1 VTPRNP
7 LFRKAQH
14 IHFVGIG
21 GSGMSGIAEVLVNLG
36 FTVSGSDL
44 SLSPVTERLRTLGAK
59 VSEGHRAEAVEKV
72 DVVVVSSAVGLD
84 NPEVAEARRRKI
96 PVIPRA
102 EMLSEL
108 MRMKY
113 GVAIAGSHGKT
124 STTAMVAQVLSGAGL
139 DPTIVIGGR
148 LNILESNAKLG
159 KGDLMVAEADES
171 DGSFLRLTPTIAVVT
186 NISEEHLT
194 HYGTMPRLVEAFVDF
209 LNKVPF
215 YGVGI
220 VCLDDQRVQSIMPRL
235 VRPLLTYGL
244 AGQAD
249 LVATGVEQEGFA
261 SRFEVIF
268 RGRWLGDVRLRVPG
282 RHSVYNAL
290 AAIGVGLE
298 FDIRFEDIA
307 AHLAEF
313 TGADRRFQLKG
324 TAGPKG
330 EDIMV
335 VDDYGHH
342 PVEIRA
348 TLAAAREGW
357 NRRTVVVFQPHRYS
371 RVQALMPEFARSFYQ
386 ADVLLVT
393 DIYKAGEKPIEGVSG
408 ESLAAAIKEHGH
420 KDALWVGDLKGA
432 LEALRGRTRKG
443 DMVITLGAGD
453 VWRVGEEF
461 LEDAV

>member
-1 VTPRNP
+1 MNSPRNP

-21 GSGMSGIAEVLVNLG
+21 GSGMSGIAEVLLNQS

-44 SLSPVTERLRTLGAK
+44 ARTPVTERLEKLGAK
-59 VSEGHRAEAVEKV
+59 VFHDHAAGNIAGT
-72 DVVVVSSAVGLD
+72 DVVVTSSAVGAD
-84 NPEVAEARRRKI
+84 NPEVAEAGRRKV

-102 EMLSEL
+102 EMLAEL

-148 LNILESNAKLG
+148 LNILGSSAKLG

-171 DGSFLRLTPTIAVVT
+171 DGSFLRLAPTIAVVT
-186 NISEEHLT
+186 NIDAEHLN
-194 HYGTMPRLVEAFVDF
+194 HYGSMESLVDAFVGF

-215 YGVGI
+215 YGMGI
-220 VCLDDQRVQSIMPRL
+220 ACLDDPQVQAIIPRL
-235 VRPLLTYGL
+235 SRTLMTYGL
-244 AGQAD
+244 ASQAD
-249 LVATGVEQEGFA
+249 LVGTSLELKEFS

-282 RHSVYNAL
+282 RHSIYNAL

-298 FDIRFEDIA
+298 FDLKFSDIA
-307 AHLAEF
+307 EHLAEF
-313 TGADRRFQLKG
+313 SGADRRFQHKG
-324 TAGPKG
+324 TAG
-330 EDIMV
+330 DIMV
-335 VDDYGHH
+335 IDDYGHH
-342 PVEIRA
+342 PTEIRA

-357 NRRTVVVFQPHRYS
+357 KRRTVVVFQPHRYS
-371 RVQALMPEFARSFYQ
+371 RVQALADEFARSFYQ
-386 ADVLLVT
+386 ADVLIVT
-393 DIYKAGEKPIEGVSG
+393 EIYRAGEDRIPGVTG
-408 ESLAAAIKEHGH
+408 ESLAAAIKSHGH
-420 KDALWVGDLKGA
+420 RDVAYASDLE
-432 LEALRGRTRKG
+432 EAAGLLKARARSG

-453 VWRVGEEF
+453 VWKVADHF
-461 LEDAV
+461 LKEAV